1 MRDAKTRK
9 ADTLAALEKQK
20 DVWLATADPAGRP
33 HLIAASAW
41 WDGAELVVATRAG
54 TKTARNM
61 EMNPVVRI
69 ARGAPSD
76 AIVIEAQMIES
87 RLAKDASDL
96 ATGFAAACGW
106 NPLEEGERE
115 GEGWA
120 FFRLRPTRIQAFR
133 GYEEVHGRDVMI
145 RSEWLA

>member
-9 ADTLAALEKQK
+9 AHTLAALERQK

-33 HLIAASAW
+33 HIIAASAW
-41 WDGAELVVATRAG
+41 WDGSDLVVATRAG

-61 EMNPVVRI
+61 ETNPIVRV
-69 ARGAPSD
+69 ALGAPSD

-87 RLAKDASDL
+87 RIAKDAPDL
-96 ATGFAAACGW
+96 AAGFAAACGW
-106 NPLEEGERE
+106 DPREE

-133 GYEEVHGRDVMI
+133 GYEEVRGRDVMI

>member
-33 HLIAASAW
+33 HIIAASAW

-61 EMNPVVRI
+61 EMNPIVRV

-76 AIVIEAQMIES
+76 AVVIEAQMVES
-87 RLAKDASDL
+87 RLAKEAPEV
-96 ATGFAAACGW
+96 AAGFAAACGW
-106 NPLEEGERE
+106 DPREEGEE
-115 GEGWA
+115 WT

-145 RSEWLA
+145 RSQWLA

>member
-54 TKTARNM
+54 TRTALNM

-87 RLAKDASDL
+87 RLVEDAPDL
-96 ATGFAAACGW
+96 ASGFAAAVGW
-106 NPLEEGERE
+106 NPQEEGERE

>member
-20 DVWLATADPAGRP
+20 DVWLATADPAGKP

-41 WDGAELVVATRAG
+41 WDGSQLVVATRAG

-61 EMNPVVRI
+61 ETNPIVRV

-87 RLAKDASDL
+87 RAAKDAPDL
-96 ATGFAAACGW
+96 AAGFAVAVGW
-106 NPLEEGERE
+106 NPLEEGE
-115 GEGWA
+115 GWW

-133 GYEEVHGRDVMI
+133 GYEEVRGRDVMI

>member
-9 ADTLAALEKQK
+9 ADTLAALKRQK
-20 DVWLATADPAGRP
+20 DVWLATADKAGRP
-33 HLIAASAW
+33 HIIAASAW

-54 TKTARNM
+54 TKSARNM
-61 EMNPVVRI
+61 ETNPIVRV

-87 RLAKDASDL
+87 RAEEDAPELAS
-96 ATGFAAACGW
+96 GFAAAVGW
-106 NPLEEGERE
+106 NPREEGK
-115 GEGWA
+115 GWV

-133 GYEEVHGRDVMI
+133 GYEEVRGRDLMI

>member
-9 ADTLAALEKQK
+9 ADTLAVLDRQK

-33 HLIAASAW
+33 HIIAASAW

-61 EMNPVVRI
+61 ETNPTVRV

-87 RLAKDASDL
+87 RPVEEAAELAR
-96 ATGFAAACGW
+96 GFAAACGW
-106 NPLEEGERE
+106 DPREEGK
-115 GEGWA
+115 GWV

-133 GYEEVHGRDVMI
+133 GYEEVQGRDVMV

>member
-54 TKTARNM
+54 TRTALNM

-87 RLAKDASDL
+87 RLVEDAPDL
-96 ATGFAAACGW
+96 ASGFAAAVGW
-106 NPLEEGERE
+106 NPREEGERE

>member
-9 ADTLAALEKQK
+9 ADTLAALAKQK

-96 ATGFAAACGW
+96 ATGFAANCGW
-106 NPLEEGERE
+106 DPREE

-133 GYEEVHGRDVMI
+133 GYEEVQGRDVMI

>member
-9 ADTLAALEKQK
+9 ADTLAALERQK

-33 HLIAASAW
+33 HIIAASAW
-41 WDGAELVVATRAG
+41 WDGSDLVVATRAG
-54 TKTARNM
+54 TKTALNM
-61 EMNPVVRI
+61 ETNPIVRV

-87 RLAKDASDL
+87 RIAKDAPDL
-96 ATGFAAACGW
+96 AAGFAAACGW
-106 NPLEEGERE
+106 DPREE

-133 GYEEVHGRDVMI
+133 GYEEVRGRDVMI

>member
-20 DVWLATADPAGRP
+20 DVWLATADPAGHP

-41 WDGAELVVATRAG
+41 WDGSQLVVATRAG

-61 EMNPVVRI
+61 EMNPTVRV

-87 RLAKDASDL
+87 RVAKEAPDL
-96 ATGFAAACGW
+96 SAGFAAACGW
-106 NPLEEGERE
+106 DPREEGD
-115 GEGWA
+115 GWT

-133 GYEEVHGRDVMI
+133 GYEEVQGRDVMI

>member
-9 ADTLAALEKQK
+9 ADTLAAFERQK

-33 HLIAASAW
+33 HIIAASAW
-41 WDGAELVVATRAG
+41 WDGSDLVVATRAG

-61 EMNPVVRI
+61 ETNPIVRV

-87 RLAKDASDL
+87 RIAKEAPDL
-96 ATGFAAACGW
+96 STGFAAACGW
-106 NPLEEGERE
+106 DPREE
-115 GEGWA
+115 GEGWTFSA
-120 FFRLRPTRIQAFR
+120 CAQRGSRHFEVTRRFRA
-133 GYEEVHGRDVMI
+133 GM
-145 RSEWLA
+145 